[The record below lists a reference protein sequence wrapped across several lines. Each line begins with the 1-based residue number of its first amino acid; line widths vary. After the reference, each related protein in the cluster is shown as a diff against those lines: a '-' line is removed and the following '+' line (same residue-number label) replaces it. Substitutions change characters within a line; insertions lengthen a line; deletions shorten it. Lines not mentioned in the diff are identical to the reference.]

1 MRILLLLF
9 LPLVFGKYHTTNK
22 LLSLI
27 KHECKVQPRLTCD
40 MCGDMLVV
48 DWNKEK
54 PRDIVWTFNEHARE
68 RITAELALEMVKELK
83 NIKTD
88 RRITIVPVVNVW
100 GRKHVENGYSC
111 QRKNKNGVDTNR
123 NYPQR
128 VRHHYARSSEEY
140 EGNVPLSEPETQLV
154 SGLLEGASRYVNV
167 HSGEYSLYM
176 PWDSALSRPPHYDK
190 MKKTLKLWS
199 KHCPQCA
206 VGPAAIK
213 SLYKAYGS
221 AVDYATSLG
230 VEAYTFEIF
239 GKRTYDCTSMFN
251 PSEEEMDAVI
261 QQWKAIMTLTVQ

>member
-9 LPLVFGKYHTTNK
+9 LPLVFGKYHRTDE
-22 LLSLI
+22 LLTLI
-27 KHECKVQPRLTCD
+27 RHECKVQTDLACR

-48 DWNKEK
+48 DWKEQK
-54 PRDIVWTFNEHARE
+54 PRDIVLTFNEHARE
-68 RITAELALEMVKELK
+68 RITAELALKFIQELK
-83 NIKTD
+83 HTNPE
-88 RRITIVPVVNVW
+88 RRITIVPIVNVW

-111 QRKNKNGVDTNR
+111 QRKNKNDVDTNR

-128 VRHHYARSSEEY
+128 MLHHYARSSEEY
-140 EGNVPLSEPETQLV
+140 EGKKPLSEPETQLV
-154 SGLLEGASRYVNV
+154 SSLLKDANRYVNV
-167 HSGEYSLYM
+167 HSGEYSMYM
-176 PWDSALSRPPHYDK
+176 PYDSILTRPPHYEA

-213 SLYKAYGS
+213 SFYQAYGT

-230 VEAYTFEIF
+230 VEAYTFEIY

-251 PSEEEMDAVI
+251 PREEEMDAVI
-261 QQWKAIMTLTVQ
+261 QQWMSVMKKVVR